1 MTTESRQK
9 SGFHVAELANVQD
22 GAGEGSQPARTR
34 PTGCP
39 VPGSEGILEANPSA
53 VSFPQQSGTDSAE
66 YQGRSARR
74 VNSKGWQICCAVWHL
89 GHVFLVQRAKDGE
102 DGRRG
107 WEEVGLHLAGAGP
120 FRII

>member
-9 SGFHVAELANVQD
+9 SGFHHAELAGQRP
-22 GAGEGSQPARTR
+22 GRGRRREPAGPDAT
-34 PTGCP
+34 TGCP

-53 VSFPQQSGTDSAE
+53 VSFPQQSGTDSTE

-89 GHVFLVQRAKDGE
+89 GHVFLFRRAEDGE
-102 DGRRG
+102 DERKSGFTWPGQGRFG
-107 WEEVGLHLAGAGP
+107 
-120 FRII
+120 

>member
-9 SGFHVAELANVQD
+9 SGFHLAELAGQRP
-22 GAGEGSQPARTR
+22 GRGRRREPAGPDAT
-34 PTGCP
+34 TGCP

-53 VSFPQQSGTDSAE
+53 VSFPQQSGTDSTE

-89 GHVFLVQRAKDGE
+89 GHVFVSLSTSR
-102 DGRRG
+102 GRRG
-107 WEEVGLHLAGAGP
+107 
-120 FRII
+120 